1 MKLDSIGLSGLGFC
15 MFLFLLITTP
25 VLGETGPDE
34 LYRQGKYAEA
44 RDVYSRL
51 DMDNP
56 GDVRFRYNKG
66 CAAYQAG
73 DYDAAGAAFKSV
85 LHRARSD
92 DMKFRTLYN
101 LGNTAFRQGD
111 FSSAAG
117 YYKDAIVLDPD
128 SSDARYNLE
137 LALAAGEKQ
146 QQSSEDEPGGDQ
158 KDGSQQEKAS
168 DNGRK
173 QDGSDD
179 GKAGDSQGDQSEKDA
194 EKNARDQEKSG
205 EGTEESQTAGSDEGE
220 EQEDLSG
227 ELSGPQQGSTGTMQP
242 DRGET
247 GGSSMDEQRS
257 EALLDNITEDR
268 SRLYRHERGRSGPA
282 SGKDW

>member
-44 RDVYSRL
+44 RDEYSRL

-56 GDVRFRYNKG
+56 GDIRFRYNKG

-85 LHRARSD
+85 LHRAGSD

-101 LGNTAFRQGD
+101 LGNTAFKKGD

-117 YYKDAIVLDPD
+117 YYKDAIVIDPN

-137 LALAAGEKQ
+137 LALAAEKNQ
-146 QQSSEDEPGGDQ
+146 QQSQDQQGGDQ
-158 KDGSQQEKAS
+158 KDGSQQQEKS
-168 DNGRK
+168 GNGKK

-179 GKAGDSQGDQSEKDA
+179 GSTGDSEGDQSVQEEEKS
-194 EKNARDQEKSG
+194 ARDQEKSDEGPG
-205 EGTEESQTAGSDEGE
+205 ESEAKGSDEGE
-220 EQEDLSG
+220 EPDDLSG
-227 ELSGPQQGSTGTMQP
+227 ELTGPQGSAGAMQP
-242 DRGET
+242 DRDET
-247 GGSSMDEQRS
+247 GSSSMDEQRA